1 MENQQVLNQTH
12 DDIVVPESL
21 SDMEYRLRMQH
32 IADEAA
38 KETAIEKRNEELSAS
53 RDRIKNF
60 VSQQQYFVQQ
70 EQSGQMTPEMQA
82 AKQKFEQDYYAE
94 NDRIRQTIYDK
105 RGILVDYNYDLVQAQ
120 HVIDELCQSVGVTGT
135 YTNIADY
142 DLVGKTILK
151 ELPDGSSVNVIENP
165 QFKIS
170 AAHIPQDIKTIA
182 KMVKKLSNN
191 KISSRRV
198 DKHIWEKVNEVY
210 AHYSSKNTTA
220 LNNSISVVN
229 RKIDEYT
236 AKLSSLE
243 SLAVDN
249 SGSEVMR
256 NMEIERYKAKL
267 AELTGRLQTLEYM
280 ANAKNYDAGDV
291 ALSMYSVSFKAEN
304 SPKNTRII
312 LSILN
317 PTDYANTGDLIV
329 YAQESRD
336 RFMVRVNRSNFS
348 TQNDFNIFMANIIV
362 DFFSVG
368 VKLTENKLMMEK
380 TGNTGLALI
389 AEIISKTG
397 RYNVAMQRYQ
407 TRVSAL
413 KITSKGRDNQW
424 LYVTISETTL
434 TGTYKIDLYNN
445 VDYTWNQTF
454 QLNNRPITID
464 WLETNIVK
472 MLDKWY
478 ATDYSKSLD
487 EKELL
492 DAYIMRKFNYVK
504 MSSAV
509 YEIIITRDDNPQYG
523 IELKEA
529 LSRKDTEVKVPEA
542 YKAEI
547 LIGKTNKVEFF
558 ILSYMGVYFKHLN
571 NRLMMFDIEYKIKG
585 NDEVQK
591 AVFRSFEELRAE
603 TGIFDDQPK
612 TINHLTEERIALE
625 NVGSRLKNK

>member
-105 RGILVDYNYDLVQAQ
+105 RGILIYYNYDLVQAQ

-380 TGNTGLALI
+380 PVT
-389 AEIISKTG
+389 
-397 RYNVAMQRYQ
+397 Q
-407 TRVSAL
+407 VS
-413 KITSKGRDNQW
+413 
-424 LYVTISETTL
+424 
-434 TGTYKIDLYNN
+434 
-445 VDYTWNQTF
+445 
-454 QLNNRPITID
+454 
-464 WLETNIVK
+464 
-472 MLDKWY
+472 
-478 ATDYSKSLD
+478 
-487 EKELL
+487 
-492 DAYIMRKFNYVK
+492 
-504 MSSAV
+504 
-509 YEIIITRDDNPQYG
+509 
-523 IELKEA
+523 
-529 LSRKDTEVKVPEA
+529 
-542 YKAEI
+542 
-547 LIGKTNKVEFF
+547 
-558 ILSYMGVYFKHLN
+558 H
-571 NRLMMFDIEYKIKG
+571 
-585 NDEVQK
+585 
-591 AVFRSFEELRAE
+591 
-603 TGIFDDQPK
+603 
-612 TINHLTEERIALE
+612 
-625 NVGSRLKNK
+625 

>member
-120 HVIDELCQSVGVTGT
+120 HVIDELCQNVGVTGT

-304 SPKNTRII
+304 SPKNKRII

-509 YEIIITRDDNPQYG
+509 YEIIITCDDNPQYG

-625 NVGSRLKNK
+625 NVGSRSRNK

>member
-198 DKHIWEKVNEVY
+198 DKHIWEKVNEAY

-591 AVFRSFEELRAE
+591 AIFRSFEELRAE

-625 NVGSRLKNK
+625 NVGSRSRNK

>member
-267 AELTGRLQTLEYM
+267 AELTRRLQTLEYM

-509 YEIIITRDDNPQYG
+509 YEIIITCDDNPQYG

-612 TINHLTEERIALE
+612 TINHLTEERIAME
-625 NVGSRLKNK
+625 NVGSRSRNK

>member
-21 SDMEYRLRMQH
+21 SDMEYRLHMQH

-182 KMVKKLSNN
+182 KMVKKLLNN

-329 YAQESRD
+329 YAQDSRD

-591 AVFRSFEELRAE
+591 AVFRSFEELREE

-612 TINHLTEERIALE
+612 TINHLSEERIALE
-625 NVGSRLKNK
+625 NVGSRSKNK

>member
-280 ANAKNYDAGDV
+280 ANAKNYDVGDV

-509 YEIIITRDDNPQYG
+509 YEIIITCDDNPQYG

-625 NVGSRLKNK
+625 NVGSRSRNK

>member
-21 SDMEYRLRMQH
+21 SDMEYRLRMQQ

-82 AKQKFEQDYYAE
+82 AKQKFKQDYYAE

-135 YTNIADY
+135 YTNIVDY

-151 ELPDGSSVNVIENP
+151 ELPDGTTANVIENP

-380 TGNTGLALI
+380 TGNTGLVLI

-625 NVGSRLKNK
+625 NVGSRSRNK

>member
-21 SDMEYRLRMQH
+21 SDMEYRLRMQQ

-120 HVIDELCQSVGVTGT
+120 HAIDELCQSVGVTGT
-135 YTNIADY
+135 YTNIVDY

-317 PTDYANTGDLIV
+317 QTDYANTGDLIV

-434 TGTYKIDLYNN
+434 TRTYKIDLYNN

-558 ILSYMGVYFKHLN
+558 ILSYMGIYFKHLN

-591 AVFRSFEELRAE
+591 AVFRSFEELREE

-612 TINHLTEERIALE
+612 TINHLSEERIALE
-625 NVGSRLKNK
+625 NVGSRSKNK

>member
-280 ANAKNYDAGDV
+280 ANTKNYDAGDV

-625 NVGSRLKNK
+625 NVGSRSRNK

>member
-267 AELTGRLQTLEYM
+267 AELTGRLQTSEYM

-509 YEIIITRDDNPQYG
+509 YEIIITCDDNPQYG

-625 NVGSRLKNK
+625 NVGSRSRNK

>member
-243 SLAVDN
+243 SLAC
-249 SGSEVMR
+249 
-256 NMEIERYKAKL
+256 
-267 AELTGRLQTLEYM
+267 
-280 ANAKNYDAGDV
+280 
-291 ALSMYSVSFKAEN
+291 
-304 SPKNTRII
+304 
-312 LSILN
+312 
-317 PTDYANTGDLIV
+317 
-329 YAQESRD
+329 
-336 RFMVRVNRSNFS
+336 
-348 TQNDFNIFMANIIV
+348 
-362 DFFSVG
+362 
-368 VKLTENKLMMEK
+368 
-380 TGNTGLALI
+380 
-389 AEIISKTG
+389 
-397 RYNVAMQRYQ
+397 
-407 TRVSAL
+407 
-413 KITSKGRDNQW
+413 
-424 LYVTISETTL
+424 
-434 TGTYKIDLYNN
+434 
-445 VDYTWNQTF
+445 
-454 QLNNRPITID
+454 
-464 WLETNIVK
+464 
-472 MLDKWY
+472 
-478 ATDYSKSLD
+478 
-487 EKELL
+487 
-492 DAYIMRKFNYVK
+492 
-504 MSSAV
+504 
-509 YEIIITRDDNPQYG
+509 
-523 IELKEA
+523 
-529 LSRKDTEVKVPEA
+529 
-542 YKAEI
+542 
-547 LIGKTNKVEFF
+547 
-558 ILSYMGVYFKHLN
+558 
-571 NRLMMFDIEYKIKG
+571 
-585 NDEVQK
+585 
-591 AVFRSFEELRAE
+591 
-603 TGIFDDQPK
+603 
-612 TINHLTEERIALE
+612 
-625 NVGSRLKNK
+625 

>member
-182 KMVKKLSNN
+182 KMVMKLSNN

-243 SLAVDN
+243 SLTVDN

-291 ALSMYSVSFKAEN
+291 VLSMYSVSFKAEN

-625 NVGSRLKNK
+625 NVGSRSRNK

>member
-329 YAQESRD
+329 YAQESKD

-625 NVGSRLKNK
+625 NVGSRSRNK

>member
-625 NVGSRLKNK
+625 NVGSRSKNK

>member
-142 DLVGKTILK
+142 DLVGKIILK

-558 ILSYMGVYFKHLN
+558 ILSYMGVYFKHIN

-625 NVGSRLKNK
+625 NVGSRSRNK

>member
-21 SDMEYRLRMQH
+21 SDMEYRLRMQQ

-120 HVIDELCQSVGVTGT
+120 HAIDELCQSVGVTGT
-135 YTNIADY
+135 YTNIVDY

-151 ELPDGSSVNVIENP
+151 ELPDGTTANVIENP

-236 AKLSSLE
+236 AKLSALE
-243 SLAVDN
+243 SVKVDN
-249 SGSEVMR
+249 SGSEMMR

-348 TQNDFNIFMANIIV
+348 TQNDFNIFIANIIV

-368 VKLTENKLMMEK
+368 VKLTENKLIMEK

-413 KITSKGRDNQW
+413 KITPKGRDNQW

-591 AVFRSFEELRAE
+591 AVFRSFEELREE

-612 TINHLTEERIALE
+612 TINHLSEERIALE
-625 NVGSRLKNK
+625 NVGSRSKNK

>member
-267 AELTGRLQTLEYM
+267 AELTERLQTLEYM

-625 NVGSRLKNK
+625 NVGSRSRNK

>member
-12 DDIVVPESL
+12 DDIIVPESL

-509 YEIIITRDDNPQYG
+509 YEIIIICDDNPQYG

-591 AVFRSFEELRAE
+591 AVFCSFEELRAE

-625 NVGSRLKNK
+625 NVGSRSRNK

>member
-509 YEIIITRDDNPQYG
+509 YEIIITCDVNPQYG

-625 NVGSRLKNK
+625 NVGSRSRNK

>member
-135 YTNIADY
+135 YTNIVDY

-151 ELPDGSSVNVIENP
+151 ELPDGTTANVIENP

-229 RKIDEYT
+229 RKINEYT

-291 ALSMYSVSFKAEN
+291 ALSMYSVSFKTEN

-368 VKLTENKLMMEK
+368 AKLTENKLMMEK

-389 AEIISKTG
+389 AEIILKTG

-625 NVGSRLKNK
+625 NVGSRSRNK

>member
-135 YTNIADY
+135 YMNIADY

-229 RKIDEYT
+229 LKIDEYT

-434 TGTYKIDLYNN
+434 TRTYKIDLYNN

-509 YEIIITRDDNPQYG
+509 YEIIITCDDNPQYG

-625 NVGSRLKNK
+625 NVGSRSRNK